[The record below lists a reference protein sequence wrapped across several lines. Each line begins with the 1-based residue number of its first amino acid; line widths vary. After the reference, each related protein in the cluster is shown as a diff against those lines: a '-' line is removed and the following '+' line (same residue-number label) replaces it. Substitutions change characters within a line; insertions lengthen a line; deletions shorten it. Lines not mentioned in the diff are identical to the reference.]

1 MAELTTTERLQPSL
15 LDRLTDDAPQLR
27 EESREQRVI
36 SATRLRECVTRDLS
50 WLLNS
55 VQFAASRALDDAP
68 EVARSV
74 LNYGIPDLTGL
85 ELAGLDVLTLQRRL
99 REAILLYEPRL
110 IASTLQVTVQAQSQ
124 RMDRRSLV
132 FDIRSEMWAQ
142 PIPLNLYLKTEV
154 DLETGKLDVV
164 EGYA

>member
-15 LDRLTDDAPQLR
+15 LDRLTDDAPLQR
-27 EESREQRVI
+27 DESREQRVI
-36 SATRLRECVTRDLS
+36 SASRLRECVMRDLS

-55 VQFAASRALDDAP
+55 VHLAASMRLDDAP
-68 EVARSV
+68 DVAGSV

-85 ELAGLDVLTLQRRL
+85 ELAGLDVATLQRRL
-99 REAILLYEPRL
+99 REAILAFEPRL
-110 IASTLQVTVQAQSQ
+110 IAHTLQVTVQANAQ

-154 DLETGKLDVV
+154 DLETGRMDLV
-164 EGYA
+164 EGNA

>member
-15 LDRLTDDAPQLR
+15 LDRLTDDEPLR
-27 EESREQRVI
+27 RDESREQRVI

-55 VQFAASRALDDAP
+55 VQLAASVVLDDVP

-85 ELAGLDVLTLQRRL
+85 ELAALDAATLQQRL
-99 REAILLYEPRL
+99 REAILRYEPRL
-110 IASTLQVTVQAQSQ
+110 IAHTLQVGVHANSE
-124 RMDRRSLV
+124 RMDRKSLV

-154 DLETGKLDVV
+154 DLETGKLDLI

>member
-15 LDRLTDDAPQLR
+15 LDRLTDDEPLR
-27 EESREQRVI
+27 HDESREQRVI

-55 VQFAASRALDDAP
+55 VQLAASVALDDTP

-85 ELAGLDVLTLQRRL
+85 ELAALDVAALQQRL
-99 REAILLYEPRL
+99 REAILRYEPRL
-110 IASTLQVTVQAQSQ
+110 IAHTLQVGVHANGQ
-124 RMDRRSLV
+124 RMDRKSLV

-154 DLETGKLDVV
+154 DLETGKLDLV
-164 EGYA
+164 EGYL

>member
-15 LDRLTDDAPQLR
+15 LDRLTDEEPQR
-27 EESREQRVI
+27 GEESREQRVI
-36 SATRLRECVTRDLS
+36 SPSRLRECVTRDLS

-55 VQFAASRALDDAP
+55 VQMASDHALEAYP

-74 LNYGIPDLTGL
+74 VNYGIPDLTGL
-85 ELAGLDVLTLQRRL
+85 ELAGLDVAQLQQRL
-99 REAILLYEPRL
+99 RAAILAYEPRL
-110 IASTLQVTVQAQSQ
+110 IPHTLQVSVHARAQH
-124 RMDRRSLV
+124 MDRKSLV

-154 DLETGKLDVV
+154 DLETGKLDLV
-164 EGYA
+164 EGFA